1 MFAMLQQ
8 VRWAH
13 HPIGASVQHMR
24 IEDRGL
30 YVTAEQSFLD
40 GSNVMATLQAMGN
53 ECKSSALGSALA
65 AL

>member
-1 MFAMLQQ
+1 MLPVLEQD
-8 VRWAH
+8 RWAH
-13 HPIGASVQHMR
+13 QPIGASIEHMR

-30 YVTAEQSFLD
+30 DVTAEQSFLD